1 MSIIDLSQLP
11 PPAVVE
17 MPKFQD
23 LKAQRIAELQGLD
36 PTFNALVESDPAIKL
51 LEILVYREMV
61 NVARTNSGVLAV
73 LLAYARGADLDQ
85 LGANL
90 DVFRLTI
97 TPADNT
103 TIPPTPAVLESDEAF
118 RQRIRLS
125 WYARNTAGATQAYEY
140 FALSADGTVA
150 DARAYGPHDSSDIPP
165 GHVEVYV
172 LSTEGDGTAPQSLL
186 DLVADSLNDDFV
198 RPLTDYVQVKAA
210 SLLNYQVTAKLIIGT
225 GPDADT
231 VKQAS
236 QRAMQIYADS
246 THKIGSP
253 VSLAGV
259 YRALKQAGVVD
270 VVLTTP
276 TATLTTGKGQAP
288 FCTSITLTTEAA
300 KGSDND
306 NE

>member
-23 LKAQRIAELQGLD
+23 LKAQRLAELQGLD

-125 WYARNTAGATQAYEY
+125 WYARNTAGSTQAYQY
-140 FALSADGTVA
+140 FALSADGTVG
-150 DARAYGPHDSSDIPP
+150 DARAYGPHDSSDILP

-186 DLVADSLNDDFV
+186 DLVDASLNYDFV
-198 RPLTDYVQVKAA
+198 RPLTDYVQVKPAA
-210 SLLNYQVTAKLIIGT
+210 IVNYQVSAKLLIGT
-225 GPDADT
+225 GPDANT
-231 VKQAS
+231 VQEAS
-236 QRAMQIYADS
+236 RRAMQLYADS
-246 THKIGSP
+246 AHKIGAP

-259 YRALKQAGVVD
+259 YRALKQPGVVD

-276 TATLTTGKGQAP
+276 TATLTTGKGAAP
-288 FCTSITLTTEAA
+288 YCTAITLTTEAA
-300 KGSDND
+300 KSVQND
-306 NE
+306 E